1 MNVNVI
7 GCGNWAENHIRI
19 LSSKKLLNG
28 IYDINKK
35 KSYQIAK
42 KYNCKILDKE
52 ELKKPKKNTCLFIL
66 SSANSHFNLLK
77 KFIPI
82 YKNIFV
88 EKPLVE
94 ELKEFNIIK
103 KISDKHK
110 NKIVVG
116 HIINY
121 HPVFIELKKFLRKK
135 KIGKI
140 FGFKSL
146 RHNFG
151 RYRSNEDVIQSLS
164 IHDISIQLNLAKLLK
179 LKLKKYSV
187 KNFSFFKKKHFDESR
202 LFLYFDKHVQSIVSS
217 SWISPIKTH
226 ILQINSNKGI
236 LVFDDTQHDLD
247 KKLFIQYFK
256 KNGENLEKNKKEYFD
271 IKNKITP
278 LENEIITT
286 IKYFSNLQKSVP
298 TTLEES
304 YQILKIIDKI
314 RKN

>member
-42 KYNCKILDKE
+42 EYNCKILDKE

-66 SSANSHFNLLK
+66 SSVNSHFSLLK

-82 YKNIFV
+82 YRNIFV

-202 LFLYFDKHVQSIVSS
+202 LFLYFNKNVQSIVSS

-256 KNGENLEKNKKEYFD
+256 KNGINLEKNKKEYFD

-286 IKYFSNLQKSVP
+286 IKYFSNLRKSVP